1 MIQLVPLVI
10 LLPALGA
17 LLNAFVPR
25 RNIARIV
32 GPGVIGLA
40 FVVAL
45 GVLATLFAL
54 PADQR
59 SFDVPLWTWLPGRAL
74 DVQMAIRVDSLSML
88 MTAVV
93 TGIGFLIHLY
103 STGYM
108 AADERYARFFFY
120 MNLFVTAMLT
130 LVLANNYLMMF
141 VGWEGV
147 GLCSYLLIGFWFNR
161 PAAANAAKKAFIVNR
176 IGDFAFTIG
185 LLWLFAK
192 FGTIAFNTPDHKGI
206 FDLASQAF
214 NSGDWVITGITFL
227 LFIGA
232 TGKSAQLPLF
242 VWLPDAMEG
251 PTPVSA
257 LIHAATMVTAG
268 VYMLARSHVL
278 FELAPLTMTIIATL
292 GALTALFGATIALV
306 HPDFKRVLAYSTIS
320 QLGYMF
326 MAVGVGAFGA
336 GIFHLSTH
344 AFFKALMFLGA
355 GSVMHGL
362 HDETNIFKLGGLRKV
377 MPVTAYTFL
386 LGWLAISGIPP
397 FAGFYSKD
405 DILAEVYTRGYTGLW
420 LIGVITAAL
429 TAFYI
434 GRVTLLAFFG
444 RERFG
449 HDVHPHESPA
459 SMTLPLLV
467 LALLSVV
474 GGLALNGGLLPL
486 GENSLINQFLAPV
499 FESRNKL
506 LPPVVDNNLTLTLSA
521 ISTGAGLLG
530 IFAAL
535 LVYKWRF
542 ISAAFLSRAFR
553 PLYVLFS
560 HKYYVDE
567 LYHWVFAMPAI
578 WTAEFLY
585 RIVDRVLIDQ
595 AVLGGV
601 TGLVSLG
608 SRSLRW
614 AQSGYVRSYAFMT
627 LLGAVLLVIFFLF
640 RL

>member
-1 MIQLVPLVI
+1 
-10 LLPALGA
+10 
-17 LLNAFVPR
+17 
-25 RNIARIV
+25 
-32 GPGVIGLA
+32 
-40 FVVAL
+40 
-45 GVLATLFAL
+45 
-54 PADQR
+54 
-59 SFDVPLWTWLPGRAL
+59 
-74 DVQMAIRVDSLSML
+74 
-88 MTAVV
+88 
-93 TGIGFLIHLY
+93 
-103 STGYM
+103 
-108 AADERYARFFFY
+108 
-120 MNLFVTAMLT
+120 
-130 LVLANNYLMMF
+130 MMF

-147 GLCSYLLIGFWFNR
+147 GLCSYLLIGFWFER

-176 IGDFAFTIG
+176 VGDFAFTIG

-192 FGTIAFNTPDHKGI
+192 FGTIAFNTVDHKGI
-206 FDLASQAF
+206 FDLAAQAF
-214 NSGDWVITGITFL
+214 NSGDWSITWITFL

-268 VYMLARSHVL
+268 VYMIARSHVL
-278 FELAPLTMTIIATL
+278 FELAPTTMAIVATV

-336 GIFHLSTH
+336 GIFHLATH

-362 HDETNIFKLGGLRKV
+362 ASETNIFKMGGLRKY
-377 MPVTAYTFL
+377 MPITAYTFVI
-386 LGWLAISGIPP
+386 GWLAISGIPP

-405 DILAEVYTRGYTGLW
+405 DILAEVYMRGWTGLW

-449 HDVHPHESPA
+449 HAVHPHESPA
-459 SMTLPLLV
+459 SMTVPLLV
-467 LALLSVV
+467 LALLSLVA
-474 GGLALNGGLLPL
+474 GFALNGGLLPL
-486 GENSLINQFLAPV
+486 GEGSLISQYLAPV
-499 FESRNKL
+499 FESKNKL
-506 LPPVVDNNLTLTLSA
+506 APLVVDNSLTLTV
-521 ISTGAGLLG
+521 ISVGAGLLG
-530 IFAAL
+530 MLMAL
-535 LVYKWRF
+535 NMYYWRF
-542 ISAAFLSRAFR
+542 LSASFFTRAFK

-560 HKYYVDE
+560 RKYFVDE
-567 LYHWVFAMPAI
+567 IYHALFVLPALA
-578 WTAEFLY
+578 TSRFLY
-585 RIVDRVLIDQ
+585 RIVDRVLIDG

-601 TGLVSLG
+601 EGLVALG
-608 SRSLRW
+608 SRSLHW
-614 AQSGYVRSYAFMT
+614 MQSGYVRSYAFMT
-627 LLGAVLLVIFFLF
+627 LIGAVLLVIFFLF
-640 RL
+640 HS

>member
-1 MIQLVPLVI
+1 LIQYIPLVI

-17 LLNAFVPR
+17 LINAFAGR
-25 RNIARIV
+25 KDIARVI
-32 GPGVIGLA
+32 GPAVVGLA

-45 GVLATLFAL
+45 GVFASLLAL

-59 SFDVPLWTWLPGRAL
+59 SLDVPLWTWMPGKAL
-74 DVQMAIRVDSLSML
+74 DVQMALRVDPLSML
-88 MTAVV
+88 MALVV
-93 TGIGFLIHLY
+93 TGVGFLIHVY

-108 AADERYARFFFY
+108 AGDERYARFFFY

-130 LVLANNYLMMF
+130 LVLANNYLMLY

-147 GLCSYLLIGFWFNR
+147 GLCSYLLIGFWFYK
-161 PAAANAAKKAFIVNR
+161 PEAVNAAKKAFIVNR

-192 FGTIAFNTPDHKGI
+192 FGTIAFNTADHKGI
-206 FDLASQAF
+206 FDSAQQVF
-214 NSGDWVITGITFL
+214 NNGDWIITAITFL

-268 VYMLARSHVL
+268 VYMIARSHVL
-278 FELAPLTMTIIATL
+278 FELAPMTMTIVATV
-292 GALTALFGATIALV
+292 GALTAVFAATIALV

-336 GIFHLSTH
+336 GIFHLTTH

-362 HDETNIFKLGGLRKV
+362 HNETNIFKMGGLRKY
-377 MPVTAYTFL
+377 MPLTAYTFV

-397 FAGFYSKD
+397 FAGFFSKD

-420 LIGVITAAL
+420 LLGVITAAL

-434 GRVTLLAFFG
+434 ARVTLLAFFG

-449 HDVHPHESPA
+449 RDVHPHESPL
-459 SMTLPLLV
+459 SMTVPLLL

-486 GENSLINQFLAPV
+486 GENSLINQFLAPA
-499 FESRNKL
+499 FGSGQA
-506 LPPVVDNNLTLTLSA
+506 PAASDAGLTLTLSA
-521 ISTGAGLLG
+521 ISAAVGVLG
-530 IFAAL
+530 IFVAL
-535 LVYKWRF
+535 LIYKWRI
-542 ISAAFLSRAFR
+542 ISASFLTRAFR
-553 PLYVLFS
+553 PLYILFS
-560 HKYYVDE
+560 RKYFVDE
-567 LYHWVFAMPAI
+567 LYHWVIVVPAI
-578 WTAEFLY
+578 STAEFLF
-585 RIVDRVLIDQ
+585 RIVDLVVIDRVL
-595 AVLGGV
+595 LGG
-601 TGLVSLG
+601 TAGLVALG

-614 AQSGYVRSYAFMT
+614 LQSGYVRSYAFMT

>member
-1 MIQLVPLVI
+1 MIQYIPLVI

-17 LLNAFVPR
+17 LINAFVGR
-25 RNIARIV
+25 KNVARIV
-32 GPGVIGLA
+32 GPAAVGLA

-45 GVLATLFAL
+45 GVLASLLAL
-54 PADQR
+54 PVDQR
-59 SFDVPLWTWLPGRAL
+59 SVDIPLWTWMPGQAL
-74 DVQMAIRVDSLSML
+74 DVQMAIRVDSLSLL
-88 MTAVV
+88 MTVVV
-93 TGIGFLIHLY
+93 TGVGFLIHVY

-108 AADERYARFFFY
+108 AGDERYGRFFFY

-147 GLCSYLLIGFWFNR
+147 GLCSYLLIGFWFYK
-161 PAAANAAKKAFIVNR
+161 PEAANAARKAFIVNR

-192 FGTIAFNTPDHKGI
+192 FGTIAFNTADHKGI
-206 FDLASQAF
+206 FDSAQQVF
-214 NSGDWVITGITFL
+214 NNGDWVITTITFL

-268 VYMLARSHVL
+268 VYMIARSHIL
-278 FELAPLTMTIIATL
+278 FELAPLTLTIVATV
-292 GALTALFGATIALV
+292 GALTALFGATLALV
-306 HPDFKRVLAYSTIS
+306 NTDFKRVLAYSTIS

-336 GIFHLSTH
+336 GIFHLTTH

-362 HDETNIFKLGGLRKV
+362 HNETNIFKLGGLRKY
-377 MPVTAYTFL
+377 MPLTAYTFV

-397 FAGFYSKD
+397 FAGFFSKD

-434 GRVTLLAFFG
+434 ARVTLLVFFG
-444 RERFG
+444 RERFA
-449 HDVHPHESPA
+449 HDVHPHESPWP
-459 SMTLPLLV
+459 MTAPLIV

-486 GENSLINQFLAPV
+486 GESSLINQFLAPV
-499 FESRNKL
+499 FEAGQKPAAIDAGLS
-506 LPPVVDNNLTLTLSA
+506 LTLSA
-521 ISTGAGLLG
+521 LSAAVGVLG
-530 IFAAL
+530 VFVAL
-535 LVYKWRF
+535 LVYKWR
-542 ISAAFLSRAFR
+542 IVSAAFLTRAFR
-553 PLYVLFS
+553 PLYVLFYR
-560 HKYYVDE
+560 KYFVDE
-567 LYHWVFAMPAI
+567 LYHWLFVMPAI
-578 WTAEFLY
+578 WMAEFLF
-585 RIVDRVLIDQ
+585 RIVDRVVIDG
-595 AVLGGV
+595 ALLGGV
-601 TGLVSLG
+601 AGFVTLG
-608 SRSLRW
+608 SRAMRR
-614 AQSGYVRSYAFMT
+614 AQSGYVRGYAFMT